1 MNRSK
6 CRLPPPLQGTM
17 SYVII
22 YLLCSEPENSQHYN
36 TPDKQVECT
45 LEPLHFSPFVYTP
58 GLDLYCYY
66 VLYSYYAI
74 LAERQ
79 NNTVQRAHVHANTS
93 TKKTQGDNRLCMK
106 LFKTGSIDVVK
117 YCQRCFATDL
127 PSCDLK
133 RSRVSLYYDT
143 FPQWMVFANYTIFC
157 LYSNSKCQLL
167 RWTWSLFSLCLYLCL
182 RCRVFVCNSLFGE

>member
-1 MNRSK
+1 MHSVMRPNAVDAVAWSVCLLVMTVNPAK
-6 CRLPPPLQGTM
+6 TDEPIEMPFTPPLQGTM

-143 FPQWMVFANYTIFC
+143 FPQ
-157 LYSNSKCQLL
+157 
-167 RWTWSLFSLCLYLCL
+167 
-182 RCRVFVCNSLFGE
+182 